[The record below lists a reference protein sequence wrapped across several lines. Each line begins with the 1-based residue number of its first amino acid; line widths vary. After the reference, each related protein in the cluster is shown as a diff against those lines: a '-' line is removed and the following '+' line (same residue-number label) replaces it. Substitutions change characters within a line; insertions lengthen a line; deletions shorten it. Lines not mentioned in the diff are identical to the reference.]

1 MAGCCADAADDAA
14 NTIDDIELAEG
25 SGGPRE
31 ANPLKRSDASVSTK
45 GWRRRPNEG
54 F

>member
-1 MAGCCADAADDAA
+1 MIVVPKAPPPVL
-14 NTIDDIELAEG
+14 DDIELAEG

-45 GWRRRPNEG
+45 GWRR
-54 F
+54 